1 MFRGYRL
8 SLLLLDRL
16 VFSLLLRRL
25 FLRCLRR
32 FIAHS
37 LSLARKR
44 VCRGGYSVLC
54 RRTSFF
60 KSAPIVRFDWT
71 SGVARST
78 FDVLMAQ
85 TSAVVIASANN
96 LSVKYGHQVVLDGAT
111 IAFMEGEHI
120 GLVGRN
126 GSGKSTFLQIAAGVA
141 HPDSG
146 EFSCRRDLVTGYMPQ
161 ISGLD
166 DAATVHA
173 NILSGA
179 QRILDLIAEYER
191 VPGDSPLS
199 ATLLDQIGEADGWNL
214 EHRIKSLITNL
225 HAPESDR
232 VVGTLSGGEKR
243 RVALCRALIARPDF
257 LILDEPT
264 NHLDTGSIEWL
275 EDFLA
280 RYAGTCL
287 FVTHDRYFLDRVATR
302 IVELSRGQ
310 FISYD
315 GNYTDYLLARVQ
327 RQAVEE
333 MQEHKRQKFL
343 KRELQWVR
351 KAPRARRTKSVDRV
365 ERYFEM
371 AAQEAPETEIDVE
384 LIIPTP
390 PKLANRIIELTDV
403 SVELGGRTLF
413 QNVNLNLVAGERL
426 GVVGRNGLG
435 KTSLLKVI
443 LQELPA
449 ASGGVEIGARTQIN
463 YVDQN
468 RLLLDDAKTVWE
480 EVGSGGEHVTLG
492 EQSITLRAYLRRF
505 LFSEERINTKIS
517 QLSGGERSRVLL
529 AKILKRGGNVLIL
542 DEPTNDLDLGTL
554 RLLEEALVAFGG
566 CVIVVSHDR
575 YFLNRVCTSIL
586 AFEGEGR
593 VAYSVG
599 NYDYYLE
606 KRSAL
611 SSARDSN
618 PAPAA
623 VAAEPKKSKQKP
635 RKLKWKE
642 EREWESMET
651 NILAAENEVSDL
663 EATFS
668 APDVYAKP
676 RAEISDLETQLKTAR
691 DKVAHLYARWHEL
704 ELLHG
709 VRSIE
714 D

>member
-1 MFRGYRL
+1 M
-8 SLLLLDRL
+8 
-16 VFSLLLRRL
+16 
-25 FLRCLRR
+25 
-32 FIAHS
+32 AE
-37 LSLARKR
+37 
-44 VCRGGYSVLC
+44 
-54 RRTSFF
+54 TST
-60 KSAPIVRFDWT
+60 A
-71 SGVARST
+71 
-78 FDVLMAQ
+78 
-85 TSAVVIASANN
+85 VIASAND
-96 LSVKYGHQVVLDGAT
+96 LSVKYGSQIVLDGAT
-111 IAFMEGEHI
+111 IAFAEGEHI

-141 HPDSG
+141 QPDSG

-166 DAATVHA
+166 DAKTVHA

-232 VVGTLSGGEKR
+232 VAGTLSGGEKR
-243 RVALCRALIARPDF
+243 RVALCRALLARPDF

-302 IVELSRGQ
+302 IVELSRGE
-310 FISYD
+310 FISYH
-315 GNYTDYLLARVQ
+315 GNYTDYLLARAQ

-333 MQEHKRQKFL
+333 AQEHQRQKFL

-371 AAQEAPETEIDVE
+371 AAQEAPEAELDVE

-390 PKLANRIIELTDV
+390 PKLANRIIELRDV

-413 QNVNLNLVAGERL
+413 QHVNLNLVAGERL

-435 KTSLLKVI
+435 KSSLLKVI

-449 ASGGVEIGARTQIN
+449 ASGAVEIGARTQIN

-468 RLLLDDAKTVWE
+468 RLLLNDEKTVWE

-505 LFSEERINTKIS
+505 LFSEDRINTKIS

-529 AKILKRGGNVLIL
+529 AKILKRGGNVLML

-554 RLLEEALVAFGG
+554 RLREEALVAFGG

-606 KRSAL
+606 RRDAL
-611 SSARDSN
+611 VPARASM

-623 VAAEPKKSKQKP
+623 VAPPRRGKDKP

-642 EREWESMET
+642 EREWESMEA
-651 NILAAENEVSDL
+651 N
-663 EATFS
+663 
-668 APDVYAKP
+668 
-676 RAEISDLETQLKTAR
+676 
-691 DKVAHLYARWHEL
+691 
-704 ELLHG
+704 
-709 VRSIE
+709 
-714 D
+714 